1 MLRDTTVL
9 KELVKDPRARD
20 SNNTIL
26 HKTFAGGENLEP
38 TEENPWTDVDKDGEL
53 GISLDARL
61 KKMKESAEY
70 IIAKRAKE
78 EEIALQDRDK
88 RIGGGD
94 DATQELNEVE
104 RGKDAENDEDKFWAK
119 EIENRQEDA
128 RIAVM
133 KWRKKGAIS

>member
-78 EEIALQDRDK
+78 EEIALQDRD
-88 RIGGGD
+88 
-94 DATQELNEVE
+94 
-104 RGKDAENDEDKFWAK
+104 
-119 EIENRQEDA
+119 NRDCA
-128 RIAVM
+128 
-133 KWRKKGAIS
+133 GL